1 MTVGHLS
8 GTGRCGPGVV
18 PFQGRLCTTT
28 EGTVNQ
34 IMAAAG
40 EARLAACDLSFDT
53 EILNPTNARY
63 GDDDFVLRR
72 QGGPH
77 AAV

>member
-1 MTVGHLS
+1 M
-8 GTGRCGPGVV
+8 
-18 PFQGRLCTTT
+18 
-28 EGTVNQ
+28 NQ